1 MMFIKKKILS
11 YLPHLQCYLLS
22 YIKIVCFVNGISS
35 IHQPIFC
42 IFKFT
47 NSTSNLVISIG
58 IAWKYLLQMKQIF
71 SNCFLFLLLEW
82 VVVGLDLPLNKD
94 ASDGSDIDAAA
105 PSVPVLSA
113 SLSFLSLLINECLAN
128 AEQHFPLR
136 LCLQKVVFLTPI
148 SSWTYVYL

>member
-11 YLPHLQCYLLS
+11 CLPHLQCYLLC

-42 IFKFT
+42 IFEFT
-47 NSTSNLVISIG
+47 NFTSNLVISIG

-82 VVVGLDLPLNKD
+82 VVAGLDLPLNKD
-94 ASDGSDIDAAA
+94 ASDRNDID
-105 PSVPVLSA
+105 A

-136 LCLQKVVFLTPI
+136 LCLQKLVFLTPI
-148 SSWTYVYL
+148 SSWTYVYS